1 MLLFRHQIAEA
12 FNASG
17 RSVDIVVFFC
27 TFIGISWAFAGA
39 QFVSNAAFNNLGRPK
54 LSTAFNWGKAT
65 LGTIPFALVGA
76 MIGGPEGLLAGTAIG
91 SVIFG
96 VASVIVAYRVVR
108 QSAAERPQ

>member
-1 MLLFRHQIAEA
+1 
-12 FNASG
+12 
-17 RSVDIVVFFC
+17 
-27 TFIGISWAFAGA
+27 
-39 QFVSNAAFNNLGRPK
+39 
-54 LSTAFNWGKAT
+54 
-65 LGTIPFALVGA
+65 